1 MAEDEEYQYAMQELE
16 DVLLSQDNPTLTDA
30 MTELSDVMEKMTRFT
45 EELNQDSQWSK
56 TFLIW
61 FNQLAVST
69 PTFFFMQYP
78 TFCMFVLARFSILC
92 F

>member
-45 EELNQDSQWSK
+45 EELNQDSQ
-56 TFLIW
+56 
-61 FNQLAVST
+61 
-69 PTFFFMQYP
+69 
-78 TFCMFVLARFSILC
+78 
-92 F
+92 